1 MKHVIGFFGGDSQV
15 GTTMIAQSLAEFL
28 ADQGCKV
35 LLILGSGNYGDA
47 YLRNNPGHSIDD
59 LKAGIRSGKVD
70 TEELM
75 QSLQQKKNLWVL
87 PGVRNPL
94 TAKYFPE
101 NTYDVLLKNGKSCF
115 DYAIIDGGCDYQLG
129 ITISALNYCDSRYFV
144 ITQQA
149 KSLARYGL
157 YQRQIFQPLGIEGKM
172 IINKYVRDPALFLKA
187 DVLKFCAKDDALQI
201 PYTEYG
207 WQAEMEGT
215 TLLQYHNFYKAIE
228 RLAGDIAPEFT
239 KERKWKLNF
248 V

>member
-1 MKHVIGFFGGDSQV
+1 VKKIIGFFGGDSQV

-28 ADQGCKV
+28 ADHGCKV
-35 LLILGSGNYGDA
+35 LLILGSGNYGDT
-47 YLRNNPGHSIDD
+47 YLKNNPTNSIDD
-59 LKAGIRSGKVD
+59 LKADIRSGKVD

-75 QSLQQKKNLWVL
+75 QSLQQKKTLWIL

-101 NTYDVLLKNGKSCF
+101 NTYDVLLETGKSRF
-115 DYAIIDGGCDYQLG
+115 DYVIIDGGWDYQLG
-129 ITISALNYCDSRYFV
+129 ITISALTYCDSRFFV

-149 KSLARYGL
+149 KSLARYGF
-157 YQRQIFQPLGIEGKM
+157 YQQQIFGPLGIEGKL
-172 IINKYVRDPALFLKA
+172 IINKYIRDPALFLKK
-187 DVLKFCAKDDALQI
+187 DILKLGEKNDALQI

-215 TLLQYHNFYKAIE
+215 TLMEYRGFYKAIE
-228 RLAGDIAPEFT
+228 RLAGEVAPEFV